1 MKEDTMP
8 ATLRRSAPPASTTSA
23 SSASPAQRL
32 QREFA
37 AVRVAFTWFGVRKT
51 LSSEQKAQAAEPFG
65 AEGQFL
71 SAAKKLFDTKHPKFQ
86 QLTSVRTRVVGYWKG
101 LSLPYPEPGV
111 RLLRQ
116 EEVGRFD
123 DRMAEFHQEL
133 AEAVQALDEHYAQLK
148 AAARERLGTLYG
160 EADYPPTLLGLFD
173 VEWSYPSVEPP
184 EYLMRLNPHL
194 YQQERER
201 MAQRFDEAVRLA
213 EEAFTTEFSKLVAH
227 LTERLTAAPDGER
240 KVFRDSA
247 IGNLRE
253 FFERFRS
260 LNVRSGADLD
270 RLVEAAQQALAGVDP
285 QAVRDSAGL
294 RQQVSAQL
302 ASVQAALDRMLV
314 DQPRRRVLRTKQ
326 GEVKA

>member
-1 MKEDTMP
+1 MP
-8 ATLRRSAPPASTTSA
+8 ATLRRSTPPAPATSA
-23 SSASPAQRL
+23 ASASPASPARRL

-51 LSSEQKAQAAEPFG
+51 LNAEQKAQAAEPFG

-71 SAAKKLFDTKHPKFQ
+71 SAGKKLFDTKHPKFQ
-86 QLTSVRTRVVGYWKG
+86 QVTGVRTRVVGYWKG

-116 EEVGRFD
+116 DGVGRFD
-123 DRMAEFHQEL
+123 ERMAEFRHEL
-133 AEAVQALDEHYAQLK
+133 TEAVQALDEHYAQLK
-148 AAARERLGTLYG
+148 AAARERLGSLYS
-160 EADYPPTLLGLFD
+160 ETDYPPTLLGLFD

-184 EYLMRLNPHL
+184 EYLMRLSPHL

-213 EEAFTTEFSKLVAH
+213 EEAFTGEFSRLVAH
-227 LTERLTAAPDGER
+227 LTERLAAAPGGER

-260 LNVRSGADLD
+260 LSVRSSADLD
-270 RLVEAAQQALAGVDP
+270 RLVEAAQGALAGVDP
-285 QAVRDSAGL
+285 QAVRDSEAL
-294 RQQVSAQL
+294 RRQVSAQL
-302 ASVQAALDRMLV
+302 SSVQTALDQMVV
-314 DQPRRRVLRTKQ
+314 DQPRRRILRTPQ

>member
-1 MKEDTMP
+1 MP
-8 ATLRRSAPPASTTSA
+8 ATLRGRHAPGAPSPGITAAAGTTPAR
-23 SSASPAQRL
+23 RL

-37 AVRVAFTWFGVRKT
+37 AVKVAFTWFGVRKT

-71 SAAKKLFDTKHPKFQ
+71 SAGKKLFDTKHPKFQ
-86 QLTSVRTRVVGYWKG
+86 EVTSVRTRVVSYWKG

-116 EEVGRFD
+116 DEVGRFD
-123 DRMAEFHQEL
+123 ERMAEFRREL
-133 AEAVQALDEHYAQLK
+133 TDAVQALDEHYGQLK
-148 AAARERLGTLYG
+148 AAARDRLGSLYSD
-160 EADYPPTLLGLFD
+160 ADYPPTLLGLFD

-213 EEAFTTEFSKLVAH
+213 EEAFTAEFSKLVAH
-227 LTERLTAAPDGER
+227 LTERLTTAPGGER

-260 LNVRSGADLD
+260 LNVRSSGDLD
-270 RLVEAAQQALAGVDP
+270 RLVEAAQGALAGVDP
-285 QAVRDSAGL
+285 QAVRESAAL
-294 RQQVSAQL
+294 RKQVSAQL
-302 ASVQAALDRMLV
+302 ASVQTVLDQLV
-314 DQPRRRVLRTKQ
+314 VNQPRRRILRTGR
-326 GEVKA
+326 GEAKA